1 MVTLTLSPAEREA
14 NSRTHRIGAVDDC
27 LRCIDCEIGAWNA
40 WKEAC
45 RG

>member
-1 MVTLTLSPAEREA
+1 METLTLSPAEREA
-14 NSRTHRIGAVDDC
+14 NARTHRIGAVDDC

-45 RG
+45 CG